1 MTGFFDSCLWE
12 DLILPMSHSEPAVI
26 HAIVALA
33 ALHED
38 LQSRGAP
45 LSRENLA
52 NRRQKFALGQYGRSL
67 AALNERRYSQ
77 DPRLRDV
84 IVACCLL
91 FVSIDVLRGQY
102 DPALLHLKHG
112 LAVIEEGLQ
121 LAGRGS
127 GVTTCR
133 TAAEQTL
140 LATMTRLETQSVFFG
155 LPPLINSTFSVSIND
170 SGGNCFKTL
179 REAQGALDKLL
190 ASSVRLFMAV
200 YQFPVKDRVAQ
211 LHPKL
216 ADTQSDL
223 MAQLREF
230 GQQLKRSITHSLRLE
245 GLKERRG
252 LDLVLLHHITFSILA
267 ETLLYG
273 EDQSAYNNHLR
284 SFQRMM
290 ALSTEISQSFKDEN
304 NSGTR
309 PTLLLDMGIIPSL
322 FVVSWRCRDSN
333 LRHQALDALE
343 EWPHREGLWD
353 SRLLAIFARQI
364 FQLEKENQAASG
376 DPNSWS
382 QIQSHSLEVSD
393 DQSHAILRYQTHVPG
408 KEALKQRR
416 VIPLD
421 EEI

>member
-12 DLILPMSHSEPAVI
+12 DLILPMSHSGPAVV
-26 HAIVALA
+26 HAVVALA
-33 ALHED
+33 TLHED
-38 LQSRGAP
+38 LQLRGAP
-45 LSRENLA
+45 LSREDLA

-77 DPRLRDV
+77 DPRLRNV
-84 IVACCLL
+84 ILTCCLL
-91 FVSIDVLRGQY
+91 FVSIDVLRGKY

-112 LAVIEEGLQ
+112 LAVIEEERQ
-121 LAGRGS
+121 LSSRGS
-127 GVTTCR
+127 GDICR

-155 LPPLINSTFSVSIND
+155 LPPLINSTLSVSIND
-170 SGGNCFKTL
+170 SGGHCFKTL
-179 REAQGALDKLL
+179 REAQGVLDKLL

-200 YQFPVKDRVAQ
+200 YQFPAKDRLAQ

-230 GQQLKRSITHSLRLE
+230 GQQISRSITQSLRLE
-245 GLKERRG
+245 GLKEQRG
-252 LDLVLLHHITFSILA
+252 LDLVLLHHITFSILV

-273 EDQSAYNNHLR
+273 EDQSAYNNQLR
-284 SFQRMM
+284 SFQRLI

-322 FVVSWRCRDSN
+322 FVICWRCRDSN
-333 LRHQALDALE
+333 LRHQALNALE

-364 FQLEKENQAASG
+364 IQLERETQAASG
-376 DPNSWS
+376 DPNAWS
-382 QIQSHSLEVSD
+382 QIQGHSLQVSD
-393 DQSHAILRYQTHVPG
+393 DQSHAIFRYQTRVPG

-421 EEI
+421 EET